1 MEETV
6 RDNVVIGYEDGYCIV
21 IDEENKRMKIFC
33 GKERPYEVGTTLTD
47 MDCLGEEKNEG

>member
-21 IDEENKRMKIFC
+21 IDEEDKRMKIFC

>member
-1 MEETV
+1 M

-33 GKERPYEVGTTLTD
+33 GKERPYEVGTTPVSYTHLLL
-47 MDCLGEEKNEG
+47 M